1 MTDRLTGGL
10 ILILSLGYAYQA
22 KSFNVG
28 FLADPIGPKA
38 FPLIIAAFLFLTSLY
53 LVVRPDPE
61 PEWPVKGVWVNE
73 GLVLLSFVLYAYAL
87 VPLGFL
93 LSTTLQV
100 TFLAFMFK
108 GKIWKGLAAA
118 LVASIVL
125 YSIFVYLLGIP
136 LPVGKVFRG

>member
-1 MTDRLTGGL
+1 M
-10 ILILSLGYAYQA
+10 S
-22 KSFNVG
+22 
-28 FLADPIGPKA
+28 DPIGPKA
-38 FPLIIAAFLFLTSLY
+38 FPLIIAAFMFVISLY
-53 LVVRPDPE
+53 LVFKPDPE
-61 PEWPVKGVWVNE
+61 PEWPVQRVWVNK

-118 LVASIVL
+118 VAASLIL
-125 YSIFVYLLGIP
+125 YSIFVFLLGIP
-136 LPVGKVFRG
+136 LPVGKIFGG

>member
-1 MTDRLTGGL
+1 MTDRMTGGL
-10 ILILSLGYAYQA
+10 MLVLSVVYAYQA
-22 KSFNVG
+22 THFNVG
-28 FLADPIGPKA
+28 FMADPIGPKA
-38 FPLIIAAFLFLTSLY
+38 FPLIIAAFMFLVSLY
-53 LVVRPDPE
+53 LVFRPDPE
-61 PEWPVKGVWVNE
+61 PEWPVRRVWINK
-73 GLVLLSFVLYAYAL
+73 GLVLVSFVLYAYAL

-118 LVASIVL
+118 VVASLIL

-136 LPVGKVFRG
+136 LPLGKIW